1 MALTINKYHG
11 KYNLSKRSG
20 GVGSIKY
27 IVIHYTAGTGS
38 AKNNCIYFSGGN
50 RGASADYFVD
60 DNGVWEYNDPS
71 SGLYSWAV
79 GDGKGKYGI
88 TNSNSIS
95 IEVVNTGSAFSAK
108 EIEYLKQLVP
118 YLMKRYNVPAD
129 RVVRHYDASHKT
141 CPAYYVN
148 NPSKWTEL
156 HKVITSGSGNVSAS
170 TGSTSKPSAS
180 TGKLS
185 VDGYGGPATV
195 KELQR
200 QLGTVADGVISKQ
213 RSSLKKYW
221 TGFQSNVW
229 RNTSSGGSI
238 MVKALQRKIG
248 VSADGVLGRDS
259 AKALQNWLKRKGY
272 NPGTI
277 DGYAGA
283 NTMKALQKALNARA
297 FK

>member
-71 SGLYSWAV
+71 SGMYSWAV

-95 IEVVNTGSAFSAK
+95 IEVVNTGGAFSAK

-118 YLMKRYNVPAD
+118 YLMKKYNVPVS

-141 CPAYYVN
+141 CPAYYVK

-156 HKVITSGSGNVSAS
+156 HKVITSGSGNVSNS
-170 TGSTSKPSAS
+170 TTTSKPASKPSAS
-180 TGKLS
+180 KKKIS
-185 VDGYGGPATV
+185 VDGWWGTGTTKLAQQVFGTPVDGIVSRQSSKDLNKTNRGG
-195 KELQR
+195 LQ
-200 QLGTVADGVISKQ
+200 
-213 RSSLKKYW
+213 SSSWK
-221 TGFQSNVW
+221 TG
-229 RNTSSGGSI
+229 SGGSMLVKAI
-238 MVKALQRKIG
+238 QRKVGSTADGYFGVNTCKKMQKWLGTTQDGLVSGPSPMVKAFQT
-248 VSADGVLGRDS
+248 
-259 AKALQNWLKRKGY
+259 WLNK
-272 NPGTI
+272 
-277 DGYAGA
+277 
-283 NTMKALQKALNARA
+283 QV
-297 FK
+297 